1 MQRFYTNTI
10 ERWGVMGKRVA
21 NVGREKDKNQD
32 HVWHCAI
39 YYNEKQQQ
47 LYVI

>member
-1 MQRFYTNTI
+1 
-10 ERWGVMGKRVA
+10 MGCDGEKSCEK
-21 NVGREKDKNQD
+21 NVGRVKDKNQD

-47 LYVI
+47 LNVI